1 MKEQSLF
8 LIHRSSFIVHRCFSP
23 SPARLKQAVLTK
35 PFHSTLKLFM
45 PWRELHYRWEY
56 DLKASPEQLWPL
68 VADTNRFNRDTGV
81 PSVASP
87 VKDKKRLTNARRRLR
102 LYKFGMP
109 LEWEEQPFEWIRPT
123 RYGVT
128 RRYLKGPVAEMRVL
142 ADLTARETG
151 GTRLVYQVWAKPKSL
166 IGRAVIPL
174 QLGYLS
180 ARSFARTFQRYD
192 ALAASSEDGAASQL
206 FTEQPSA
213 SSANFATGGRER
225 LTAFGETL
233 IEGGASPETVSRL
246 VELIEQADD
255 LTLLRLRSHALAD
268 AWNVPRHEM
277 LELCLRATR
286 AGLLDLQWDLLCPLC
301 RGANESNASL
311 SEINSQVHCEAC
323 NIDYKVNFDRSVELT
338 FRPNASVRKIEAQ
351 DYCIGGPGVTP
362 HIVAQQLLTPGAER
376 NVALRLERGRY
387 RLRTLELDGGQDVI
401 VCDDGAETIDLRAC
415 SEGWAKDEA
424 RLSPQSSLRF
434 ENATTSEQLFVL
446 ERMTWSDQAATA
458 AEVTAL
464 QVFRDLFATEALRP
478 GEQIYVSSLTVLF
491 TDLRGSTKLYREIGD
506 ATAFGHVMNHFDV
519 LRETIASEE
528 GAVVKTIG
536 DAVMAVFRRPVAAVR
551 AMLKAQRI
559 LAAPPGGMLPLQLK
573 AGLHSG
579 PCIAVTLNDRLDY
592 FGSTVNMAAR
602 LEGQSTGDDIVIST
616 AVRNDPEV
624 RALLNDSASGL
635 VAERFDIMLK
645 GFDEEAFEL
654 WRIRSKG

>member
-1 MKEQSLF
+1 
-8 LIHRSSFIVHRCFSP
+8 
-23 SPARLKQAVLTK
+23 
-35 PFHSTLKLFM
+35 M
-45 PWRELHYRWEY
+45 PYRELHYRWEY
-56 DLKASPEQLWPL
+56 DLRASPEQLWPL

-87 VKDKKRLTNARRRLR
+87 AKDEKRLTNARRRLR
-102 LYKFGMP
+102 LSKFGIP

-128 RRYLKGPVAEMRVL
+128 RRYLKGPVAEMKVL

-151 GTRLVYQVWAKPKSL
+151 GTRLVYQVWAQPKSL

-180 ARSFARTFQRYD
+180 ARNFAETFQRYD
-192 ALAASSEDGAASQL
+192 ALAAKVDADEDNSAAAQLLAAQSSAA
-206 FTEQPSA
+206 P
-213 SSANFATGGRER
+213 ANFATGGRER
-225 LTAFGETL
+225 LMALGEKL
-233 IEGGASPETVSRL
+233 VEGGASVDNVGRL
-246 VELIEQADD
+246 VELIEWADD

-268 AWNVPRHEM
+268 VWKVSRREM

-301 RGANESNASL
+301 RGANESNSTL
-311 SEINSQVHCEAC
+311 RDINSQIHCEAC
-323 NIDYKVNFDRSVELT
+323 NIDYKINFDRSVELT

-362 HIVAQQLLTPGAER
+362 HIIAQQLLAPGAER

-387 RLRTLELDGGQDVI
+387 RLRTLELDGGQDVL
-401 VCDDGAETIDLRAC
+401 VCDDGAQSVTLRAC
-415 SEGWAKDEA
+415 PEGWMKDEA
-424 RLSPQSSLRF
+424 RLSTNASLRL
-434 ENATTSEQLFVL
+434 ENATVSEQLFVL

-464 QVFRDLFATEALRP
+464 QIFRDLFATEALRP

-506 ATAFGHVMNHFDV
+506 ATAFGRVMNHFDV
-519 LRETIASEE
+519 LREAIAEEE

-536 DAVMAVFRRPVAAVR
+536 DAVMAVFRRPVAALR

-559 LAAPPGGMLPLQLK
+559 LAAPPDGMMPLRLK

-602 LEGQSTGDDIVIST
+602 LEGQSNGDDIVIS
-616 AVRNDPEV
+616 AAIRNDPEV
-624 RALLNDSASGL
+624 KTLLDDAACHL
-635 VAERFDIMLK
+635 AAERFDIMLK
-645 GFDEEAFEL
+645 GFDDEAFEL
-654 WRIRSKG
+654 WRVKSNDA